1 MRRIMKYIT
10 IVGTLTLLMAG
21 CNKAEKNTSSFQDS
35 SNPPETAQST
45 DRKEKLQEKVSDSNI
60 KDMLQRVTVE
70 MNGYEITIPQ
80 FVDME
85 NEEKEKKVN
94 EIIRKQVKKNIK
106 ETGISKEGEYPFHL
120 ASYQCKVKRL
130 DKEVL
135 SILVEADGM
144 GEGAA
149 HPLAWAYTIN
159 IDLEE
164 IRVLS
169 NEEILPAKYYEKID
183 KMIMQKCCVDIKNI
197 GYRKFC
203 KKINNGKLLDSKK
216 EWKSIYVYY
225 SSDNDGIGVVIPT
238 AYAIGSYQIY
248 EVHEKEYLDNSL

>member
-1 MRRIMKYIT
+1 MNRIMKYIT
-10 IVGTLTLLMAG
+10 IVGVALLMTG
-21 CNKAEKNTSSFQDS
+21 CNKAEKDTSSLKDT
-35 SNPPETAQST
+35 SNPSETTQSMKK
-45 DRKEKLQEKVSDSNI
+45 KEEQQDKTSDSDIGN
-60 KDMLQRVTVE
+60 MLQRVSME
-70 MNGYEITIPQ
+70 MEGYEITIPQ
-80 FVDME
+80 FVGME
-85 NEEKEKKVN
+85 NEEKEKKLN
-94 EIIRKQVKKNIK
+94 EMIQKQVKKDIK

-130 DKEVL
+130 DNEVL

-159 IDLEE
+159 INLEE

-183 KMIMQKCCVDIKNI
+183 KMIMQKRCVDIKNI

-203 KKINNGKLLDSKK
+203 KEINNGKLLASKE
-216 EWKSIYVYY
+216 EWEEIDVYY
-225 SSDNDGIGVVIPT
+225 SSDSDGIGVVIPT

-248 EVHEKEYLDNSL
+248 EVNEIFG